1 MSTLSISSA
10 EYDQNESPGGC
21 CRVDSWSSSTSVT
34 VRVLDGG
41 VADYYESFFHHE
53 VHELE
58 YYDRTGEAL
67 SPWVDVSRTRAGMA
81 GNAPSHI
88 RVFVRVC
95 MSCMQ
100 TNPCPVFSVGSSRTG
115 APRKHLRWY
124 AGAFMNGVSG
134 SWVLGQWVAGLEW
147 AVRDD
152 DG

>member
-58 YYDRTGEAL
+58 YYDRTGEAPL
-67 SPWVDVSRTRAGMA
+67 HMSPWIDVERTRAGMA
-81 GNAPSHI
+81 GNAHVSSACSSVSVCHACRPTHAPDFRS
-88 RVFVRVC
+88 VR
-95 MSCMQ
+95 Q
-100 TNPCPVFSVGSSRTG
+100 G
-115 APRKHLRWY
+115 
-124 AGAFMNGVSG
+124 
-134 SWVLGQWVAGLEW
+134 LGRQEST
-147 AVRDD
+147 
-152 DG
+152 